1 MATMDLTNEVIR
13 LRAELEKVSSERD
26 MLLCEV
32 SNLRR
37 ELELSELKHLQ
48 DDVSFSQKVDEEEG
62 TGGVALH
69 PPDGFYTHQHSIHAH
84 HAHTAE
90 PDRGY
95 MEGNRY
101 VTAVH
106 RPLPALN
113 HSNSSCS
120 SASNASTGAG
130 LCAGAAEPTPPLY
143 IAAPPEGFGHT
154 VHTNRSVD
162 HGHRFTLALNT
173 ISVAQGDTGA
183 L

>member
-1 MATMDLTNEVIR
+1 MATMDLTNEVVR
-13 LRAELEKVSSERD
+13 LRAELEKVSQERD

-37 ELELSELKHLQ
+37 ELELSELKNLQ
-48 DDVSFSQKVDEEEG
+48 DDSFSQKVDEEESG
-62 TGGVALH
+62 GGVALH
-69 PPDGFYTHQHSIHAH
+69 PPDGFYTHQHSIHSH
-84 HAHTAE
+84 HGHTAE

-130 LCAGAAEPTPPLY
+130 LCAGAQEPPPPLY
-143 IAAPPEGFGHT
+143 IAAPPEGFGMA
-154 VHTNRSVD
+154 VHTNRSVWCSSTD
-162 HGHRFTLALNT
+162 KVVHDFRMAYH
-173 ISVAQGDTGA
+173 
-183 L
+183 